1 MKKIFTLIAMAT
13 LAVSAQA
20 QQYQQYFRVEFTVP
34 ITGDKIPAGQSNT
47 SVAATMKDKY
57 TYCNPEHEY
66 LDFQAGGN
74 LVARGTGN
82 GESGTAS
89 NMGFRSTTTSY
100 NENSVFYLDNKR
112 TAQYNTAT
120 NQAAVETYPYM
131 VDKIKKISVYSIP
144 VEKVSLIDSVPFT
157 GYVYPGYP
165 DKKGGYNGTVFTF
178 NRLPRN
184 VAELKTLM
192 ENPDGSRVEAAKN
205 PLFVAA
211 VMYLVWPRLLDCS
224 QDCRDMV
231 DYLFGTQYKKL
242 NTYGISNSSFQNV
255 CTAQFG
261 GRDYAGEYTHNNL
274 FQHFAG
280 ATPANQY
287 KPNGRGYGYDNG
299 PYKVRVAWDDVPTET
314 SGQMN
319 ATVARIKLMANPDA
333 TTADELSFDDPTA
346 HVVKLRSTNNNGWFF
361 MDGEKIYYTK
371 GKDQYDTSF

>member
-144 VEKVSLIDSVPFT
+144 V
-157 GYVYPGYP
+157 
-165 DKKGGYNGTVFTF
+165 
-178 NRLPRN
+178 
-184 VAELKTLM
+184 
-192 ENPDGSRVEAAKN
+192 PDGSRVEAAKN

-333 TTADELSFDDPTA
+333 TTKDELSFDDPTA
-346 HVVKLRSTNNNGWFF
+346 HVVKLRSTNS
-361 MDGEKIYYTK
+361 
-371 GKDQYDTSF
+371 DTSF